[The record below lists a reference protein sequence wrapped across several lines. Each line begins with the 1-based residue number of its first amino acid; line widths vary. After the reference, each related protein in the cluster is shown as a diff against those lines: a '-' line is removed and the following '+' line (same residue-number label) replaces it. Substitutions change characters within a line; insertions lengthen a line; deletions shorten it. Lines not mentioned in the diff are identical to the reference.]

1 MPQTIMLAVH
11 CKKAESLEFKAPL
24 VEYARAAYGP
34 EVGAGLVANLNWLL
48 LNHFAASLGSGWRN
62 TC

>member
-24 VEYARAAYGP
+24 VEYARAAYGA
-34 EVGAGLVANLNWLL
+34 EVRTQRRLARGWHSG
-48 LNHFAASLGSGWRN
+48 SL
-62 TC
+62 C